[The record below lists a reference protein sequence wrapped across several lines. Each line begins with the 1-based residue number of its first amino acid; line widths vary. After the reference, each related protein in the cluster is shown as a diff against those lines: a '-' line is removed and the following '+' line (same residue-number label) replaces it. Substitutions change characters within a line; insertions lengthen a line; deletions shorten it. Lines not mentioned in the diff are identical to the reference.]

1 MHQHHA
7 HVKQN
12 EAKALVNFKK
22 AQSQINNI
30 IRMIEDDTY
39 CIDVMH
45 QNMAVIGML
54 KSAHQLL
61 MEDHLNSCFSDAMES
76 HDDLKKAEM
85 VDEILKVTKLV
96 NK

>member
-1 MHQHHA
+1 MHAHH

-12 EAKALVNFKK
+12 QAKALVNFKK
-22 AQSQINNI
+22 AQSQIANI

-45 QNMAVIGML
+45 QNMAVIGLL
-54 KSAHQLL
+54 KSAHQSL
-61 MEDHLNSCFSDAMES
+61 MEDHLQSCFSEAMES
-76 HDDLKKAEM
+76 HDDHRKSEM
-85 VDEILKVTKLV
+85 VDEILRVTKLV